1 MILTVFPSNMDYLN
15 KQINKSTKTLYDK
28 KKESADVPDTRRRN
42 STGSLDITDSNKSIS
57 EPAEKVNREKRK
69 NP

>member
-57 EPAEKVNREKRK
+57 DSTEKDNRKK
-69 NP
+69 KDP

>member
-28 KKESADVPDTRRRN
+28 KKESADFPDTRRRN

-57 EPAEKVNREKRK
+57 DSTEKDNRKK
-69 NP
+69 KDP